1 MKRGST
7 VEKKCVRT
15 EGADMPAELLRCVSK
30 RSGGG
35 KLHEGHRRQRVFN
48 CRWLVVL
55 FVVVSANAA
64 LAAAQT
70 AGEKIAQLEEMVD
83 RLTAKVEALEAKQ
96 KLASDKIEVQ
106 QTGLA
111 DLSRE
116 VTQLADT
123 PGPAA
128 DPVLEKLHF
137 GGYGEVHANFAEGD
151 GADLID
157 LHRLVMYLGYDFAD
171 WIQFKS
177 EIELE
182 HGYVTDGADGEV
194 AVEQAHF
201 DFLFSE
207 SFNIRA
213 GRILTPLGIIN
224 KWHEPTL
231 FNSVERPSFAKYII
245 PTTWSRYFRQS
256 ERLVD
261 I

>member
-1 MKRGST
+1 
-7 VEKKCVRT
+7 
-15 EGADMPAELLRCVSK
+15 
-30 RSGGG
+30 
-35 KLHEGHRRQRVFN
+35 
-48 CRWLVVL
+48 L

-207 SFNIRA
+207 SFNIR
-213 GRILTPLGIIN
+213 GIIN

-245 PTTWSRYFRQS
+245 PTTWSSDGVGIFGSLSDSLTYEVYAVGGLDGSRNDQACMIRQS
-256 ERLVD
+256 PAESTITLSSTIPTRA
-261 I
+261 